1 MTILRMRA
9 SFGCL
14 QNAELTLTPGLNVL
28 TLPNES
34 GKSTWAQFLLAMFYG
49 VDTGER
55 AKAGS
60 IPAKTKYKPWSGAPM
75 AGEIELD
82 WEGRIIIL
90 ERTSR
95 GRTPM
100 GQFRAYEKDSGVPVP
115 ELTAENCGRVL
126 LGVERSVFERSAFV
140 RQLGL
145 AVSADDA
152 LEKRLAS
159 LVTTGEETVSAAE
172 TARRLR
178 DRKNRLRHN
187 KTGLI
192 PEANAQLAAVEASLA
207 QHQLAAQQQQTL
219 RARQQELAV
228 RRAELL
234 DIQAGLTILDN
245 QKKLQQKTNAKAALI
260 DANNRLAG
268 AQARTAKL
276 PPRETLEELQTRIRA
291 VEAMDIPPA
300 PPEPG
305 AAPDCPEAFHGV
317 PEERLL
323 EQAARDGREFDRLT
337 ALRRRPV
344 ILDVLAFVLYAMA
357 AVIFG
362 VFLKNLP
369 LCAVCAALAL
379 AGAVK
384 FFLDRRHNRQYEAN
398 MDAAQALLVR
408 YGNRSRDEFT
418 THAAEYAA
426 RLNAWRQSCEQL
438 SHAAAQRQRLLDE
451 KNRQTAQ
458 LIGSA
463 AMLAPD
469 VQTLDDAARAVAAA
483 LAAWSGLDA
492 AGGSAAQAQAQYDA
506 VSAALADVQEQPLP
520 TRDLS
525 AYTPASV
532 RAELLRTEM
541 EGASIQS
548 RLDQNRGALAAL
560 GDPAA
565 LAAEQEQ
572 LTACIRALEEQY
584 TAVELAEAAIQD
596 AAAEMQRRFA
606 PALTEE
612 TGKLFSALTGGKY
625 DRMLL
630 DRQMDVM
637 AGEAAEPALRPG
649 GYLSAGTQD
658 ALYLALRL
666 AVCRLALP
674 AETPVVLDD
683 ALVCFDDTRLRRALD
698 ALQFEAQT
706 RQILL
711 LTCQSREENILHP

>member
-14 QNAELTLTPGLNVL
+14 QNAELTLAPGLNVL

-305 AAPDCPEAFHGV
+305 AAPDCPEAFRGV

-344 ILDVLAFVLYAMA
+344 ILDVLAFVLFAAA

-384 FFLDRRHNRQYEAN
+384 FVFDRRHNRQYEAN

-418 THAAEYAA
+418 THAAEYGARFATRGGSRVSSCPTPPRSASVCWMKRTA
-426 RLNAWRQSCEQL
+426 RLRS
-438 SHAAAQRQRLLDE
+438 
-451 KNRQTAQ
+451 
-458 LIGSA
+458 
-463 AMLAPD
+463 
-469 VQTLDDAARAVAAA
+469 
-483 LAAWSGLDA
+483 
-492 AGGSAAQAQAQYDA
+492 
-506 VSAALADVQEQPLP
+506 
-520 TRDLS
+520 
-525 AYTPASV
+525 
-532 RAELLRTEM
+532 
-541 EGASIQS
+541 
-548 RLDQNRGALAAL
+548 
-560 GDPAA
+560 
-565 LAAEQEQ
+565 
-572 LTACIRALEEQY
+572 
-584 TAVELAEAAIQD
+584 
-596 AAAEMQRRFA
+596 
-606 PALTEE
+606 
-612 TGKLFSALTGGKY
+612 
-625 DRMLL
+625 
-630 DRQMDVM
+630 
-637 AGEAAEPALRPG
+637 
-649 GYLSAGTQD
+649 
-658 ALYLALRL
+658 
-666 AVCRLALP
+666 
-674 AETPVVLDD
+674 
-683 ALVCFDDTRLRRALD
+683 
-698 ALQFEAQT
+698 
-706 RQILL
+706 
-711 LTCQSREENILHP
+711 

>member
-14 QNAELTLTPGLNVL
+14 QNAELTLAPGLNVL

-49 VDTGER
+49 VDTTER

-60 IPAKTKYKPWSGAPM
+60 IPTKTKYKPWSGAPM
-75 AGEIELD
+75 TGELELD
-82 WEGRIIIL
+82 WDGRIIIL

-95 GRTPM
+95 GRIPM
-100 GQFRAYEKDSGVPVP
+100 GQFRAYEKDSGLSIP

-152 LEKRLAS
+152 LEKRLSS

-192 PEANAQLAAVEASLA
+192 PEAAAQLSSVEDALSRFHEA
-207 QHQLAAQQQQTL
+207 AAQQQSL
-219 RARQQELAV
+219 RARQRELES
-228 RRAELL
+228 RRADLL
-234 DIQAGLTILDN
+234 DIQSGLAALEN
-245 QKKLQQKTNAKAALI
+245 RKKLQQKYDARAALI

-291 VEAMDIPPA
+291 VASMELPPA
-300 PPEPG
+300 PPEPPP
-305 AAPDCPEAFHGV
+305 APDCPEAFRGV
-317 PEERLL
+317 PEDCLL

-344 ILDVLAFVLYAMA
+344 IWAILAFVLYAAA

-384 FFLDRRHNRQYEAN
+384 FVFDRRHNRQYEAN
-398 MDAAQALLVR
+398 MDAAQAFLVR
-408 YGNRSRDEFT
+408 YGNRSRDEFS

-426 RLNAWRQSCEQL
+426 RLNARQRTLEQQT
-438 SHAAAQRQRLLDE
+438 HAAAQRQRLIDE
-451 KNRQTAQ
+451 KNFQIAQ

-525 AYTPASV
+525 AYTPTSV

-572 LTACIRALEEQY
+572 LTARIRTLEQQY
-584 TAVELAEAAIQD
+584 VAAEFAENAVQT
-596 AAAEMQRRFA
+596 AAAELQRRFA
-606 PALTEE
+606 PSIIEE

-630 DRQMDVM
+630 GRQMDVM
-637 AGEAAEPALRPG
+637 AGETAEPALRPG

-674 AETPVVLDD
+674 AGTPVVLDD

-698 ALQFEAQT
+698 ALRSEAQT
-706 RQILL
+706 RQVLL

>member
-14 QNAELTLTPGLNVL
+14 QNAELTLAPGLNVL

-34 GKSTWAQFLLAMFYG
+34 GKSTWAQFLIAMFYG
-49 VDTGER
+49 IDTGER
-55 AKAGS
+55 ARAGS

-82 WEGRIIIL
+82 WDGRVIIL

-95 GRTPM
+95 GRSPM
-100 GQFRAYEKDSGVPVP
+100 GQFRAYEKNSGVPVP

-187 KTGLI
+187 KTGLL
-192 PEANAQLAAVEASLA
+192 PEANAQLAAVEDALA

-219 RARQQELAV
+219 RARQQALAA

-234 DIQAGLTILDN
+234 DIQAGLAALEN

-276 PPRETLEELQTRIRA
+276 PPRETLEELQARIRT

-300 PPEPG
+300 PPEQPP
-305 AAPDCPEAFHGV
+305 APDCPEPFRGV
-317 PEERLL
+317 PEAQLL
-323 EQAARDGREFDRLT
+323 ERAARDGREFDRLT

-344 ILDVLAFVLYAMA
+344 IWDVWAFALFAVVAVLGA
-357 AVIFG
+357 
-362 VFLKNLP
+362 LLQKTP

-379 AGAVK
+379 AGIVK
-384 FFLDRRHNRQYEAN
+384 FVLDRRHNRQYESN
-398 MDAAQALLVR
+398 MDAAQALLAR

-418 THAAEYAA
+418 TCAAEYGA
-426 RLNAWRQSCEQL
+426 RLAAWQQSCEQL

-451 KNRQTAQ
+451 QSRQTAQ

-463 AMLAPD
+463 AMLAAN
-469 VQTLDDAARAVAAA
+469 VQTLDDASRAVAAA

-492 AGGSAAQAQAQYDA
+492 ADVSAAQAQAQFDA
-506 VSAALADVQEQPLP
+506 ISAALADVQEQPLP

-541 EGASIQS
+541 EAASVQS

-565 LAAEQEQ
+565 LAAEREQ
-572 LTACIRALEEQY
+572 LTGRIRALEEQY
-584 TAVELAEAAIQD
+584 AAVELAEAAIQD

-674 AETPVVLDD
+674 AGTPVVLDD

-698 ALQFEAQT
+698 ALQAEAQT

-711 LTCQSREENILHP
+711 LTCQSREERILHL

>member
-14 QNAELTLTPGLNVL
+14 QNAELTLAPGLNVL

-34 GKSTWAQFLLAMFYG
+34 GKSTWTQFLLAMFYG
-49 VDTGER
+49 IDTGER

-82 WEGRIIIL
+82 WDGRTVVL

-95 GRTPM
+95 GRIPM
-100 GQFRAYEKDSGVPVP
+100 GQFRAYEKGSGVPIP

-145 AVSADDA
+145 AVSADGA
-152 LEKRLAS
+152 LEKRLSS
-159 LVTTGEETVSAAE
+159 LVTSGEETVSAAE

-178 DRKNRLRHN
+178 DWKNRIRHN
-187 KTGLI
+187 KTGLL
-192 PEANAQLAAVEASLA
+192 PETSAQLAAVENALA
-207 QHQLAAQQQQTL
+207 QHQRAAQQQQTL
-219 RARQQELAV
+219 RARQQELSA

-234 DIQAGLTILDN
+234 DIQSGLAILED

-276 PPRETLEELQTRIRA
+276 PPRETLEELQARIRA
-291 VEAMDIPPA
+291 VDSMTIPPA
-300 PPEPG
+300 PPDPPP
-305 AAPDCPEAFHGV
+305 APDCPEAFRGV
-317 PEERLL
+317 PEDRLL

-344 ILDVLAFVLYAMA
+344 IWDVWAFVLF
-357 AVIFG
+357 AVVAVLG
-362 VFLKNLP
+362 ALLQKLP

-379 AGAVK
+379 AGLVK

-398 MDAAQALLVR
+398 MDAAQALLAR
-408 YGNRSRDEFT
+408 YGHRSRDEFT
-418 THAAEYAA
+418 TCAAEYAA
-426 RLNAWRQSCEQL
+426 RLTARQQACEQH

-451 KNRQTAQ
+451 QARQTAQ

-463 AMLAPD
+463 AMLAAD
-469 VQTLDDAARAVAAA
+469 VQTLADASRAVAAA
-483 LAAWSGLDA
+483 LDSWNSLLAAQ
-492 AGGSAAQAQAQYDA
+492 SAAVHAQTQYDA
-506 VSAALADVQEQPLP
+506 VSAALADVQDRPLP

-532 RAELLRTEM
+532 RADLLRTEV
-541 EGASIQS
+541 EAASIQS
-548 RLDQNRGALAAL
+548 QLDQNRGALASL

-565 LAAEQEQ
+565 LAARQEQ
-572 LTACIRALEEQY
+572 LAARIHTLEQQY
-584 TAVELAEAAIQD
+584 AAAELAENAVQTAAS
-596 AAAEMQRRFA
+596 ELQRRFA
-606 PALTEE
+606 PSITEE

-630 DRQMDVM
+630 GRQMDVM
-637 AGEAAEPALRPG
+637 AGETAEPALRPG

-674 AETPVVLDD
+674 AGTPIVLDD

-698 ALQFEAQT
+698 ALQSEAQT

-711 LTCQSREENILHP
+711 LTCQSREERILHP

>member
-1 MTILRMRA
+1 MTILHMRA

-14 QNAELTLTPGLNVL
+14 QNAELTLAPGLNVL

-268 AQARTAKL
+268 AQARRAK
-276 PPRETLEELQTRIRA
+276 RWRKCRRA
-291 VEAMDIPPA
+291 SVPSRPWTFRPHRPNPA
-300 PPEPG
+300 P
-305 AAPDCPEAFHGV
+305 
-317 PEERLL
+317 R
-323 EQAARDGREFDRLT
+323 RT
-337 ALRRRPV
+337 ARRRSAASRRSGCWNRPR
-344 ILDVLAFVLYAMA
+344 AMA
-357 AVIFG
+357 ASSTG
-362 VFLKNLP
+362 SP
-369 LCAVCAALAL
+369 
-379 AGAVK
+379 
-384 FFLDRRHNRQYEAN
+384 R
-398 MDAAQALLVR
+398 
-408 YGNRSRDEFT
+408 
-418 THAAEYAA
+418 
-426 RLNAWRQSCEQL
+426 
-438 SHAAAQRQRLLDE
+438 
-451 KNRQTAQ
+451 
-458 LIGSA
+458 SA
-463 AMLAPD
+463 AVLSFWTCWPSYF
-469 VQTLDDAARAVAAA
+469 LR
-483 LAAWSGLDA
+483 
-492 AGGSAAQAQAQYDA
+492 
-506 VSAALADVQEQPLP
+506 QPP
-520 TRDLS
+520 
-525 AYTPASV
+525 
-532 RAELLRTEM
+532 
-541 EGASIQS
+541 
-548 RLDQNRGALAAL
+548 
-560 GDPAA
+560 
-565 LAAEQEQ
+565 
-572 LTACIRALEEQY
+572 
-584 TAVELAEAAIQD
+584 
-596 AAAEMQRRFA
+596 
-606 PALTEE
+606 
-612 TGKLFSALTGGKY
+612 
-625 DRMLL
+625 
-630 DRQMDVM
+630 
-637 AGEAAEPALRPG
+637 
-649 GYLSAGTQD
+649 
-658 ALYLALRL
+658 
-666 AVCRLALP
+666 
-674 AETPVVLDD
+674 
-683 ALVCFDDTRLRRALD
+683 
-698 ALQFEAQT
+698 
-706 RQILL
+706 
-711 LTCQSREENILHP
+711 

>member
-14 QNAELTLTPGLNVL
+14 QNAELTLAPGLNVL

-82 WEGRIIIL
+82 WEGRIIII

-305 AAPDCPEAFHGV
+305 AAPDCPEAFRGV

-344 ILDVLAFVLYAMA
+344 ILDVLAFAIFTMA
-357 AVIFG
+357 AVICG
-362 VFLKNLP
+362 AALQKLL

-398 MDAAQALLVR
+398 MDAAQALLAR

-418 THAAEYAA
+418 TCAAEYGA
-426 RLNAWRQSCEQL
+426 RFAAWRQSCEQL

-463 AMLAPD
+463 AMLASD

-548 RLDQNRGALAAL
+548 RLDQNRFLA
-560 GDPAA
+560 
-565 LAAEQEQ
+565 
-572 LTACIRALEEQY
+572 
-584 TAVELAEAAIQD
+584 
-596 AAAEMQRRFA
+596 
-606 PALTEE
+606 
-612 TGKLFSALTGGKY
+612 
-625 DRMLL
+625 
-630 DRQMDVM
+630 
-637 AGEAAEPALRPG
+637 
-649 GYLSAGTQD
+649 
-658 ALYLALRL
+658 
-666 AVCRLALP
+666 
-674 AETPVVLDD
+674 
-683 ALVCFDDTRLRRALD
+683 
-698 ALQFEAQT
+698 
-706 RQILL
+706 
-711 LTCQSREENILHP
+711 

>member
-14 QNAELTLTPGLNVL
+14 QNAELTLAPGLNVL

-49 VDTGER
+49 VDTTER

-60 IPAKTKYKPWSGAPM
+60 IPTKTKYKPWSGAPM
-75 AGEIELD
+75 AGELELD
-82 WEGRIIIL
+82 WDGRTIIL
-90 ERTSR
+90 ERTSL
-95 GRTPM
+95 GRSPM
-100 GQFRAYEKDSGVPVP
+100 GQFRAYEKDSGLSIP
-115 ELTAENCGRVL
+115 ELTSENCGRVL

-152 LEKRLAS
+152 LEKRLSS
-159 LVTTGEETVSAAE
+159 LVSTGEETVSAAE

-192 PEANAQLAAVEASLA
+192 PEAAAQLSSVEDALSCFHEA
-207 QHQLAAQQQQTL
+207 AAQQQSL
-219 RARQQELAV
+219 RARQRELES
-228 RRAELL
+228 RRADLL
-234 DIQAGLTILDN
+234 DIQSGLAALEN
-245 QKKLQQKTNAKAALI
+245 RKKLQQKYDAKAALI
-260 DANNRLAG
+260 DASNRLAG

-276 PPRETLEELQTRIRA
+276 PPRETLDDLQNRIRA
-291 VEAMDIPPA
+291 IASMELPPA
-300 PPEPG
+300 PPEPPP
-305 AAPDCPEAFHGV
+305 APDCPEAFRSV
-317 PEERLL
+317 PEDRLL

-337 ALRRRPV
+337 ALRRRPG
-344 ILDVLAFVLYAMA
+344 IWAILAFVLFAAA

-384 FFLDRRHNRQYEAN
+384 FVFDRRHNRQYEAN

-451 KNRQTAQ
+451 KDRQTAQ

-492 AGGSAAQAQAQYDA
+492 AGVSAAHAQAQYDA
-506 VSAALADVQEQPLP
+506 ISAALSDIREQPLP
-520 TRDLS
+520 TRDIS
-525 AYTPASV
+525 AYTPVSVQAELMRIDMESASV
-532 RAELLRTEM
+532 
-541 EGASIQS
+541 QS

-572 LTACIRALEEQY
+572 LTARIRTLEEQY

-637 AGEAAEPALRPG
+637 AGEATEPALRPG

-674 AETPVVLDD
+674 AGTPVVLDD

-711 LTCQSREENILHP
+711 LTCQSREERILHP

>member
-82 WEGRIIIL
+82 WEGRNIIL

-245 QKKLQQKTNAKAALI
+245 QKKVQQKTNAKAALI

-300 PPEPG
+300 PP
-305 AAPDCPEAFHGV
+305 
-317 PEERLL
+317 
-323 EQAARDGREFDRLT
+323 
-337 ALRRRPV
+337 
-344 ILDVLAFVLYAMA
+344 
-357 AVIFG
+357 
-362 VFLKNLP
+362 
-369 LCAVCAALAL
+369 
-379 AGAVK
+379 
-384 FFLDRRHNRQYEAN
+384 
-398 MDAAQALLVR
+398 
-408 YGNRSRDEFT
+408 
-418 THAAEYAA
+418 
-426 RLNAWRQSCEQL
+426 
-438 SHAAAQRQRLLDE
+438 
-451 KNRQTAQ
+451 
-458 LIGSA
+458 
-463 AMLAPD
+463 
-469 VQTLDDAARAVAAA
+469 
-483 LAAWSGLDA
+483 
-492 AGGSAAQAQAQYDA
+492 
-506 VSAALADVQEQPLP
+506 
-520 TRDLS
+520 
-525 AYTPASV
+525 
-532 RAELLRTEM
+532 
-541 EGASIQS
+541 
-548 RLDQNRGALAAL
+548 
-560 GDPAA
+560 
-565 LAAEQEQ
+565 
-572 LTACIRALEEQY
+572 
-584 TAVELAEAAIQD
+584 
-596 AAAEMQRRFA
+596 
-606 PALTEE
+606 
-612 TGKLFSALTGGKY
+612 
-625 DRMLL
+625 
-630 DRQMDVM
+630 
-637 AGEAAEPALRPG
+637 
-649 GYLSAGTQD
+649 
-658 ALYLALRL
+658 
-666 AVCRLALP
+666 
-674 AETPVVLDD
+674 
-683 ALVCFDDTRLRRALD
+683 
-698 ALQFEAQT
+698 
-706 RQILL
+706 
-711 LTCQSREENILHP
+711 

>member
-14 QNAELTLTPGLNVL
+14 QNAELTLAPGLNVL

-49 VDTGER
+49 IDTGER

-75 AGEIELD
+75 TGEIELD
-82 WEGRIIIL
+82 WDGRVIIL

-95 GRTPM
+95 GRIPM
-100 GQFRAYEKDSGVPVP
+100 GQFRAYEKGSGVPIP

-152 LEKRLAS
+152 LEKRLSS

-192 PEANAQLAAVEASLA
+192 PEAAAQLSSVEDALSRFHEA
-207 QHQLAAQQQQTL
+207 AAQQQSL
-219 RARQQELAV
+219 RARQRELES
-228 RRAELL
+228 RRADLL
-234 DIQAGLTILDN
+234 DIQSGLAALEN
-245 QKKLQQKTNAKAALI
+245 RKKLQQKYDARAALI

-291 VEAMDIPPA
+291 VGSMDIPPA
-300 PPEPG
+300 PPEPPP
-305 AAPDCPEAFHGV
+305 APDCPEAFRGV
-317 PEERLL
+317 PEDRLL

-344 ILDVLAFVLYAMA
+344 ILDVLALALYAVA
-357 AVIFG
+357 AVLG
-362 VFLKNLP
+362 ALLQKLP

-379 AGAVK
+379 AGLVK
-384 FFLDRRHNRQYEAN
+384 FFLDRRHNRQYETN
-398 MDAAQALLVR
+398 MNAAQALLAR
-408 YGNRSRDEFT
+408 YEHHSRDEFT

-426 RLNAWRQSCEQL
+426 RLNAWQRALEQQT
-438 SHAAAQRQRLLDE
+438 HAATQRQRLLDE

-492 AGGSAAQAQAQYDA
+492 AGVSAAHAQAQFDA
-506 VSAALADVQEQPLP
+506 ISAALSDIREQPLP

-532 RAELLRTEM
+532 QVELMRIDM
-541 EGASIQS
+541 ESASVQS

-572 LTACIRALEEQY
+572 LTARIRTLEQQY
-584 TAVELAEAAIQD
+584 VAAEFAENAVQT
-596 AAAEMQRRFA
+596 AAAELQRRFA
-606 PALTEE
+606 PSIIEE
-612 TGKLFSALTGGKY
+612 TGKLFSALTEGKY

-630 DRQMDVM
+630 GRQMDVM
-637 AGEAAEPALRPG
+637 AGEAAEPALRSG

-674 AETPVVLDD
+674 AGTPVVLDD

-698 ALQFEAQT
+698 ALQAEAQT

-711 LTCQSREENILHP
+711 LTCQSREEHILHP